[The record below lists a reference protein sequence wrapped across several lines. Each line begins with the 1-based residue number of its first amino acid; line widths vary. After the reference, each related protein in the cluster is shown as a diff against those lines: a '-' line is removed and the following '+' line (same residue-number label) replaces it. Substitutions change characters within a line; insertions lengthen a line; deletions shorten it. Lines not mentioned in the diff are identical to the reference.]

1 MLQDRISYAVIEK
14 AIAQDERAILEVV
27 AYYRKYIRYLSLRE
41 LVLDNGER
49 IQCVDEEMAL
59 RLESK
64 LMVSIPKFKIRAEL

>member
-1 MLQDRISYAVIEK
+1 MLQDKISYAVIEK

-41 LVLDNGER
+41 FVLENGER

-64 LMVSIPKFKIRAEL
+64 LMASIPKFKIRAEL

>member
-14 AIAQDERAILEVV
+14 AIAQDESAILEVV

>member
-41 LVLDNGER
+41 LVLENGER

-64 LMVSIPKFKIRAEL
+64 LMASIPKFKIRAEL